1 MLGSRADMKLNDKSG
16 SEYESEQD
24 SDEKEDFDH
33 NQSSYQDESSKR
45 IAMSSDDSTDKI
57 PVKDEPFFPFGG

>member
-1 MLGSRADMKLNDKSG
+1 MKLNDKSG

-24 SDEKEDFDH
+24 SDESEVIDH

-45 IAMSSDDSTDKI
+45 IGMSSDDSTDKI